1 MFVGIVFQK
10 DPMDCM
16 SIRDETLFKDSSLQ
30 DIPLEAWKRNR
41 AVHLMSGGGMRVWA
55 CREIKAPLLAIL
67 PDQRQTRDFIGDAET
82 LGLFNRVEILPELS
96 FAEDDVRIEA
106 LKVRRG
112 GVLGRFKREG
122 GVMAATPASL
132 LAPFSSDSD
141 CLSLETGLPISRDRL
156 ASWLERSGY
165 ERSDLVWSPGQ
176 YILRG
181 NVVDIFSPSDI
192 FPVRLEFF
200 DDEIES
206 IRTFQPETQKSVE
219 RMEKVFIQ
227 ALSARSETDILKFL
241 PADTRILYFD
251 PKELDTTAENA
262 TWLWTNLERKLQEQ
276 ISWREWA
283 EFYNSLSL
291 YPRLR
296 VTRDAG
302 AGNFRLPLNP
312 LPLFKGKFRHV
323 EAYCSQLAERGYKIR
338 VYSEI
343 PSNVAWARAQGYEA
357 AGGILISGFVDKS
370 CKLAV
375 ISDIELV
382 GASVPR
388 RADEYRAPRDWG
400 SGLIPGQWVVHDD
413 YGVAR
418 YIGSETVNT
427 MDGDQDYLVLLFADD
442 RRLLIPV
449 MHFYKIS
456 PWSPAPGQ
464 DPIPDNLKSSKWKK
478 ASEKARLNAEMAV
491 RDLISIYAVRELTEG
506 YAFPVSEELEKE
518 LEDGFPFTE
527 TVDQLAA
534 IGSVLEDMSRNV
546 PMDRLIVGDVGFG
559 KTEIAIRAAGR
570 AAFAGRQ
577 VAVIVPTTLL
587 AKQHYDTFSA
597 RFGSL
602 PVRVETL
609 SRFVPAGYQKKIV
622 QDTAEG
628 KVDILIGTHRL
639 LAADVKFKD
648 LGLVIIDEEHRFG
661 VTHKECLKKAAP
673 GVDVLMLSAT
683 PIPRS
688 LSLSLSGLRDFSV
701 LETPPQRRLP
711 VITVVRPWSEEL
723 LKNAV
728 LREKNRG
735 GQIFFVHNRIQ
746 GIPDRVAMLRRLFP
760 KLRVSVAHS
769 KMPEVQLEK
778 TMMEFSHCEIDIL
791 VCTTIVESGLDI
803 PAANTLVVDGAQELG
818 LAQMYQLRGRVGRRE
833 EQAYA
838 FLFYPN
844 DVKLTDESGERL
856 EAIAQLD
863 ELGAGYQLAQRDL
876 QIRGGGDLIGVS
888 QHGNASRV
896 GYQKYFGLLAEE
908 MAKVR
913 GVAKRRAE
921 LEIGFPATIP
931 GGWLPQESLRVTLY
945 RRLLK
950 TDTPEDTAALFE
962 ETRDRF
968 GKIPPQP
975 RFLFNAALVRA
986 AAHDL
991 EIIKI
996 LSSRDET
1003 VIEGVPDGGWS
1014 KLKLSPRWFRRV
1026 NGLVGPGGFDGM
1038 EAISRA
1044 VQEKIGV
1051 NLIE

>member
-1 MFVGIVFQK
+1 MA
-10 DPMDCM
+10 
-16 SIRDETLFKDSSLQ
+16 IRDKTLIDESSLQ
-30 DIPLEAWKRNR
+30 KIPLEEWRRNR
-41 AVHLMSGGGMRVWA
+41 AVHLMTSGGMRAWI
-55 CREIKAPLLAIL
+55 CRDITAPLLAVL
-67 PDQRQTRDFIGDAET
+67 PDQRQTRDFIGDAAA
-82 LGLFNRVEILPELS
+82 LGLLRTGEILPELT
-96 FAEDDVRIEA
+96 FAEEDVRIEA
-106 LKVRRG
+106 LKTRRG
-112 GVLGRFKREG
+112 RVLEHFKREG
-122 GVMAATPASL
+122 GVLAATPAAL
-132 LAPFSSDSD
+132 LAPFSSGSDS
-141 CLSLETGLPISRDRL
+141 LSFKIGSSISRDKL
-156 ASWLERSGY
+156 IAWLDQKGY

-176 YILRG
+176 YIFRG
-181 NVVDIFSPSDI
+181 SVVDIFSPSDI
-192 FPVRLEFF
+192 FPIRLEFF
-200 DDEIES
+200 DDDIES
-206 IRTFQPETQKSVE
+206 IRTFQPETQKSLE
-219 RMEKVFIQ
+219 RLDEVLIE
-227 ALSARSETDILKFL
+227 ATSARTEIDILRFL

-251 PKELDTTAENA
+251 PKELDMTAENA
-262 TWLWTNLERKLQEQ
+262 TWLWTNLEAEKQER
-276 ISWREWA
+276 ISWRDWTEL
-283 EFYNSLSL
+283 YTSLSL

-296 VTRDAG
+296 VTREA
-302 AGNFRLPLNP
+302 AASNFRLPLGQ
-312 LPLFKGKFRHV
+312 LPLFKGRFRDV
-323 EAYCSQLAERGYKIR
+323 ETYCSQLSEQGYKIK
-338 VYSEI
+338 VYSET
-343 PSNVAWARAQGYEA
+343 PSSIAWARARGYEA
-357 AGGILISGFVDKS
+357 ENGILTSGFVDKG
-370 CKLAV
+370 CELAV

-388 RADEYRAPRDWG
+388 RAGEYRAPSDWG
-400 SGLIPGQWVVHDD
+400 SGLMEGQWVVHDD

-418 YIGSETVNT
+418 YLGPETINT
-427 MDGDQDYLVLLFADD
+427 ADGDQEYLALLFADD

-449 MHFYKIS
+449 MQFYKIS
-456 PWSPAPGQ
+456 PWSPIPGQ
-464 DPIPDNLKSSKWKK
+464 EPVPDSLKSSGWKK
-478 ASEKARLNAEMAV
+478 ASEKAKQNAEAAAKA
-491 RDLISIYAVRELTEG
+491 LISIYAERELTHG
-506 YAFPVSEELEKE
+506 YSFSPATEMMKE

-527 TVDQLAA
+527 TADQLTA
-534 IGSVLEDMSRNV
+534 IENVMEDMERPV

-577 VAVIVPTTLL
+577 VAVIAPTTLL

-597 RFGSL
+597 RFGAL

-609 SRFVPAGYQKKIV
+609 SRFVPVSYQKKIV

-639 LAADVKFKD
+639 LAADVRFKN

-661 VTHKECLKKAAP
+661 VMHKEHLKKMTP
-673 GVDVLMLSAT
+673 GVDVLLLSAT

-688 LSLSLSGLRDFSV
+688 LSLSLSGIRDFSV

-723 LKNAV
+723 LKSAV

-746 GIPDRVAMLRRLFP
+746 GIQDRVVMLRRLFP
-760 KLRVSVAHS
+760 KLKIGSAHS
-769 KMPEVQLEK
+769 KMSESQLEK
-778 TMMEFSHCEIDIL
+778 TMMEFSHGEMDIL

-803 PAANTLVVDGAQELG
+803 PMANTLIVDDAHELG

-844 DVKLTDESGERL
+844 DVILTEDASERL

-888 QHGNASRV
+888 QHGKVSRV
-896 GYQKYFGLLAEE
+896 GYQKYFDLLAEE
-908 MAKVR
+908 IAKIKGRVR
-913 GVAKRRAE
+913 RQAE

-931 GGWLPQESLRVTLY
+931 SNWLPQGNLRVTLY

-950 TDTPEDTAALFE
+950 VDSPEGVAALFA

-968 GKIPPQP
+968 GKVPPSL
-975 RFLFNAALVRA
+975 RFLFNAVLLRA
-986 AAHDL
+986 AAPDL
-991 EIIKI
+991 DITRI

-1003 VIEGVPDGGWS
+1003 VIEGIPDGSWS
-1014 KLKLSPRWFRRV
+1014 EIELQKRWFRRI
-1026 NGLVGPGGFDGM
+1026 NGLVGPGGYEGM
-1038 EAISRA
+1038 ELISRT